1 MKPKSWHLTR
11 RTALKAAGVS
21 LALPWLECMAAD
33 KAAAPKPRFFGGYF
47 AYGVPMPADDASD
60 RLDHGWFPVGV
71 GRDYRA
77 PAMHGSIMP
86 LRDKITFLSGLSHPS
101 MRRTSAH
108 KGADY
113 FLTGADLLKTYDKQ
127 SISIDQH
134 LARSLGKD
142 TRYQSLVLS
151 SSLAVSIV
159 RYRSSTLS
167 FDRAG
172 RPLPGL
178 GKPEEIFRR
187 LFGEVS
193 QSEKNALA
201 SRGSII
207 DEVLSEARDLNRRL
221 GATDRKKLDEYLAS
235 VREVERMTQRART
248 WQDTPK
254 PNVDPESLELDA
266 TLTSPRE
273 YLTVMYD
280 LLALAFQ
287 TDSTRVATFQ
297 TACEEGGLTDQF
309 PSAIGLR
316 ASAHKL
322 SHEKKNFADV
332 AHYIAFLNEMHA
344 KFVKKLDSI
353 QEGDSTLLDNTLCFY
368 GCATSKTHQA
378 TNYPIILSGGSNL
391 GFRHGSH
398 LQYGDSVP
406 LSNLFVTIA
415 NQLGARTKSFADST
429 ADITE
434 VLT

>member
-1 MKPKSWHLTR
+1 MKFKSWHLTR

-21 LALPWLECMAAD
+21 VALPWLECMAAD
-33 KAAAPKPRFFGGYF
+33 KPAAPKPRFFGGYF
-47 AYGVPMPADDASD
+47 AYGVPMPADDAPN
-60 RLDHGWFPVGV
+60 RLDHGWFPVGE
-71 GRDYRA
+71 GRDYQA
-77 PAMHGSIMP
+77 PVMHESIMP

-134 LARSLGKD
+134 LAQSLGKD
-142 TRYQSLVLS
+142 TRYQSLVMS
-151 SSLAVSIV
+151 SFGGVN
-159 RYRSSTLS
+159 RPYRSSTLS

-172 RPLPGL
+172 RPVPGL

-207 DEVLSEARDLNRRL
+207 DEILGEARDLNRRL
-221 GATDRKKLDEYLAS
+221 GQTDRKKLEEYLAS
-235 VREVERMTQRART
+235 VREVERMTQRAKT

-254 PNVDPESLELDA
+254 PDIDPNELELDA

-322 SHEKKNFADV
+322 SHEKKDFAEV
-332 AHYIAFLNEMHA
+332 AKYIAFLNEMHGN
-344 KFVKKLDSI
+344 FVTKLDSI
-353 QEGDSTLLDNTLCFY
+353 QEGDGTLLDSTLCFY

-378 TNYPIILSGGSNL
+378 TNYPIILSGGSSL

-398 LQYGDSVP
+398 LHYGDHVP

-415 NQLGARTKSFADST
+415 NQLGTRTDSFADST

-434 VLT
+434 VLA

>member
-21 LALPWLECMAAD
+21 IGLPWLECMAAD
-33 KAAAPKPRFFGGYF
+33 QTAAPKPRFFGGYF
-47 AYGVPMPADDASD
+47 AYGVPMPADNAAD
-60 RLDHGWFPVGV
+60 RLENGWFPVGE
-71 GRDYRA
+71 GRDYQA
-77 PAMHGSIMP
+77 PAMHESIMP
-86 LRDKITFLSGLSHPS
+86 LRDKITFLSGLSHPA

-113 FLTGADLLKTYDKQ
+113 FLTGANILKTYDRQ
-127 SISIDQH
+127 SISIDQYV
-134 LARSLGKD
+134 AASLGRD

-151 SSLAVSIV
+151 SFGGVN
-159 RYRSSTLS
+159 RPYRSSTLS

-172 RPLPGL
+172 RPVPGL
-178 GKPEEIFRR
+178 GKPAEIFRR
-187 LFGEVS
+187 LFGEVT

-221 GATDRKKLDEYLAS
+221 GSNDRKKLDEYLSS
-235 VREVERMTQRART
+235 VREVERLTERAKN

-254 PNVDPESLELDA
+254 PDVDPNELELDA
-266 TLTSPRE
+266 SLTSPRE

-309 PSAIGLR
+309 PNAIGLR
-316 ASAHKL
+316 SSAHKL
-322 SHEKKNFADV
+322 SHEKKNYGDV
-332 AHYIAFLNEMHA
+332 AKYIAFLNEMHSN
-344 KFVKKLDSI
+344 FVKKLDSI
-353 QEGDSTLLDNTLCFY
+353 QEGDGTLLDSTLCFY

-398 LQYGDSVP
+398 LHYSDNVP
-406 LSNLFVTIA
+406 LANLFVTIG
-415 NQLGARTKSFADST
+415 NQLAGPTEKFADST

-434 VLT
+434 VLS